1 MSVTSQIENITAL
14 SISDTDKIQKYF
26 EVFNGIFLGKE
37 NITTIHEFIEA
48 VIKIPYGASIIRVV
62 FNNLIDAL
70 KAKNINW
77 ELEEQILKTLIDNL
91 APMLM
96 SFEEQDIAVRQRLA
110 DLYEQHDENINASV
124 ILEQGIN
131 RRILTDDD
139 RFDWYIR
146 IVRNRLEADDAT
158 NAEGF
163 LNRAALLRPKIK
175 NVPPASI
182 VHFKFSQARVAD
194 SNRNFIDAA
203 RKYYDVSTTMDVA
216 PEEQMVC
223 LKSAVTCVIL
233 APAGPKRSQVLR
245 LIYSDDRTRQLP
257 DFGILEKLHTNRLLR
272 PEELVSFE
280 QELQPHQRVSLPDG
294 ISVLARSVIDH
305 NMLAV
310 SRIYSNI
317 SIEQLGRLL
326 GLDKNKVEDYA
337 GRMILQGR
345 LAATIDQVDE
355 VVQFINDD
363 DFSRLHLWEAR
374 VRVLCT
380 DLENIVSGITR
391 QEEVLAAKATAPA
404 SV

>member
-1 MSVTSQIENITAL
+1 M
-14 SISDTDKIQKYF
+14 
-26 EVFNGIFLGKE
+26 GKE

-163 LNRAALLRPKIK
+163 
-175 NVPPASI
+175 
-182 VHFKFSQARVAD
+182 
-194 SNRNFIDAA
+194 
-203 RKYYDVSTTMDVA
+203 
-216 PEEQMVC
+216 
-223 LKSAVTCVIL
+223 
-233 APAGPKRSQVLR
+233 
-245 LIYSDDRTRQLP
+245 
-257 DFGILEKLHTNRLLR
+257 
-272 PEELVSFE
+272 
-280 QELQPHQRVSLPDG
+280 
-294 ISVLARSVIDH
+294 
-305 NMLAV
+305 
-310 SRIYSNI
+310 
-317 SIEQLGRLL
+317 
-326 GLDKNKVEDYA
+326 
-337 GRMILQGR
+337 
-345 LAATIDQVDE
+345 
-355 VVQFINDD
+355 
-363 DFSRLHLWEAR
+363 
-374 VRVLCT
+374 
-380 DLENIVSGITR
+380 
-391 QEEVLAAKATAPA
+391 
-404 SV
+404 